1 MLREVADEH
10 RPDLLLRSHTAI
22 VTGGYA
28 PHVFR
33 RRGDGVY
40 LGKVQAMRRIVPYL
54 MPTRTESTV
63 YYEQHLIVDDL
74 LAWLESTNAGRPED
88 EHVTL
93 FHVFLTAL
101 ARTLRLR
108 PEVNRFIAGRRT
120 YQHTE
125 ISISFIVKTAMDDDA
140 PETQARLVFTG
151 NETVAEVRDIVT
163 AAVNHERGAEKGGA
177 EKGGDDKL
185 VDFFA
190 SWPRPVLGLISRTI
204 ASLDYHNALPGPLRD
219 AIPLYTSVYLV
230 NTGSIGIDAPFHH
243 LYEWGSASV
252 FVAIGRVAPA
262 AVVDEDGRVVA
273 RDRVTIRFTLDER
286 ASDGFYFARTAEVFR
301 RLVEEPELLAKPE
314 LTADDI
320 LQGWPHR
327 S

>member
-1 MLREVADEH
+1 
-10 RPDLLLRSHTAI
+10 
-22 VTGGYA
+22 
-28 PHVFR
+28 
-33 RRGDGVY
+33 
-40 LGKVQAMRRIVPYL
+40 MRRIVPYL

-63 YYEQHLIVDDL
+63 YYEQHLVVDDL
-74 LAWLESTNAGRPED
+74 LAWLESTNAERPAA

-93 FHVFLTAL
+93 FDVFLTAL

-140 PETQARLVFTG
+140 PETQARIVFTG
-151 NETVAEVRDIVT
+151 DETVDQVRDIVT
-163 AAVNHERGAEKGGA
+163 AAVAHERGDQR
-177 EKGGDDKL
+177 GGDDRL

-190 SWPRPVLGLISRTI
+190 SWPRPVLGLIGRAI

-252 FVAIGRVAPA
+252 FVAIGRVAKA
-262 AVVDEDGRVVA
+262 AVVDEDGQVVA

-327 S
+327 R

>member
-1 MLREVADEH
+1 
-10 RPDLLLRSHTAI
+10 
-22 VTGGYA
+22 
-28 PHVFR
+28 
-33 RRGDGVY
+33 
-40 LGKVQAMRRIVPYL
+40 MRRIVPYL

-63 YYEQHLIVDDL
+63 YYEQHLVVDDL
-74 LAWLESTNAGRPED
+74 LAWLESTNAGRPAD

-93 FHVFLTAL
+93 FNVFLTAL
-101 ARTLRLR
+101 GRTLRLR

-120 YQHTE
+120 YQHTD

-151 NETVAEVRDIVT
+151 EETVAEVRDIVT
-163 AAVNHERGAEKGGA
+163 AAVAHERGAERG
-177 EKGGDDKL
+177 EDDKL

-190 SWPRPVLGLISRTI
+190 SWPRPVLSLIGRAIS
-204 ASLDYHNALPGPLRD
+204 SLDYHNALPGPLRD

-252 FVAIGRVAPA
+252 FVAIGHVAKA
-262 AVVDEDGRVVA
+262 AVVDADGQVVA
-273 RDRVTIRFTLDER
+273 RDRVTVRFTLDER

-327 S
+327 R